1 MSPSALTLQRKDRKT
16 VNGKDLILAG
26 DIGGTKTHLA
36 LFSVREGKLQS
47 ELKKTFPSKQY
58 PGLEAVVE
66 EFLASPHDSIGG
78 ACFGVAGPVVNGTIK
93 TPNLPW
99 IVEVAKIGA
108 ILKLHS
114 VALLNDLEAAAYG
127 IVTLAAHEFL
137 CLNQGVAR
145 RPANRALIA
154 AGTGLGEATIYDDGH
169 EYHPLASEGGHA
181 DFAPR
186 NETEIDLLRYLI
198 KAYGHVSYERVVSGP
213 GLWNIYNFLKDSG
226 RVTEPG
232 WLKEKL
238 AAADDP
244 SVAISQLGLSGESE
258 ICANALDIFAS
269 VYGAEAGNSALRAKA
284 IGGVYIGG
292 GIAPKIQ
299 NKLRDGTFMRAFID
313 KGRYQ
318 EFCSDISVQVILN
331 DETALQGAA
340 YYAALHSRE

>member
-1 MSPSALTLQRKDRKT
+1 

-36 LFSVREGKLQS
+36 LFSLRGENLHS
-47 ELKKTFPSKQY
+47 ELKQTFPSKQY

-66 EFLASPHDSIGG
+66 EFLASPHDSIGR
-78 ACFGVAGPVVNGTIK
+78 ACFGVAGPVVNGTVK

-99 IVEVAKIGA
+99 IVETAKIGRV
-108 ILKLHS
+108 LKLPS
-114 VALLNDLEAAAYG
+114 VALLNDLEAAAHG
-127 IVTLAAHEFL
+127 ILTLEADEFL
-137 CLNQGVAR
+137 CLNQGSSR

-154 AGTGLGEATIYDDGH
+154 AGTGLGEATIYDNGR

-198 KAYGHVSYERVVSGP
+198 QAYRHVSYERVVSGP

-226 RVTEPG
+226 RVMEPR

-238 AAADDP
+238 AAANDP
-244 SVAISQLGLSGESE
+244 SVVISQLGLSGESE
-258 ICANALDIFAS
+258 ICAVALDLFTS
-269 VYGAEAGNSALRAKA
+269 VYGAEAGNLALRAKA

-299 NKLRDGTFMRAFID
+299 HKLRDGTFMRAFID

-318 EFCSDISVQVILN
+318 ELLSAISVHVILN

-340 YYAALHSRE
+340 YYAAFHSHE

>member
-1 MSPSALTLQRKDRKT
+1 

-36 LFSVREGKLQS
+36 LFSLHKGKLQA
-47 ELKKTFPSKQY
+47 ERKKTFPSKQY
-58 PGLEAVVE
+58 EGLEAVVE
-66 EFLASPHDSIGG
+66 EFLAGPHDSIGR

-99 IVEVAKIGA
+99 IVEGAKIGR
-108 ILKLHS
+108 ILQLRS

-127 IVTLAAHEFL
+127 ILTLEPDEFL
-137 CLNQGVAR
+137 CLNQGSAR

-154 AGTGLGEATIYDDGH
+154 AGTGLGEATIYDNGH
-169 EYHPLASEGGHA
+169 AYHPLPSEGGHA

-186 NETEIDLLRYLI
+186 DETEIDLLRYLI
-198 KAYGHVSYERVVSGP
+198 QAYGHVSYERVVSGP

-226 RVTEPG
+226 RAMEPD
-232 WLKEKL
+232 WLAEKL
-238 AAADDP
+238 AGANDP
-244 SVAISQLGLSGESE
+244 SVVISQLGLSGEPE
-258 ICANALDIFAS
+258 ICAGALDLFTS
-269 VYGAEAGNSALRAKA
+269 VYGAEAGNLALRAKA

-299 NKLRDGTFMRAFID
+299 HKLRDGTFMRAFID

-318 EFCSDISVQVILN
+318 ELLSGISVQVILN

-340 YYAALHSRE
+340 YYATFHSRE